1 MQDSSAY
8 RPELEPSQQSLS
20 FVQLPPE
27 QQQLL
32 EEENRAL
39 VTELTSLNQSAR
51 SIESTMRDVQQLS
64 QMFSAQVM
72 QQAEQIEQLY
82 QQVSCPTS
90 FLSVFPCTLD
100 QNGCAIAL
108 GCRMPFGSRRCMLL
122 INRRCMLTCWEG
134 LNRLPV
140 RKHSACCVRH

>member
-1 MQDSSAY
+1 MQVSSAY
-8 RPELEPSQQSLS
+8 RPELEPSQQSAS
-20 FVQLPPE
+20 FAQLLPE

-39 VTELTSLNQSAR
+39 VTELTSLNQSTR

-82 QQVSCPTS
+82 QQVSYPAS
-90 FLSVFPCTLD
+90 FPPVSPCNLD
-100 QNGCAIAL
+100 KTRDLIAL
-108 GCRMPFGSRRCMLL
+108 GSRIPFGSRRCMVLV
-122 INRRCMLTCWEG
+122 EQ
-134 LNRLPV
+134 
-140 RKHSACCVRH
+140 AAA